1 MKNGSIRAGE
11 TNLNP
16 GNSENS
22 PLEVFET
29 LISRG
34 LKSEAR
40 VITSRVNGSVVGVWG
55 TSKKDSVRNKE

>member
-22 PLEVFET
+22 PSEVFET
-29 LISRG
+29 LISQD

-40 VITSRVNGSVVGVWG
+40 VITS
-55 TSKKDSVRNKE
+55 SKSQWFCSWSLGHLEEALRKK

>member
-22 PLEVFET
+22 PLEVLET
-29 LISRG
+29 LISQG

-40 VITSRVNGSVVGVWG
+40 VITS
-55 TSKKDSVRNKE
+55 SKSQWLCTWSLGHLEEGLREK